1 MTAPN
6 SIEATARS
14 IGPDEAAYLLV
25 GHGTRNVA
33 GQKQFLTVYQQFTQY
48 LAPKLTGCAFLEL
61 AEPSIDQA
69 VEQLA
74 RRGIKS
80 IVTVPLLL
88 FAAGHALQDI
98 PAAVA
103 TAAGAYDMKVVGQ
116 TAPLELNP
124 AIVDLSA
131 LRFRQ
136 AVCQAVL
143 EPSCEEWCAGSR
155 CKDVALAMIGRGS
168 RSETAA
174 ERMRQFSALRRQIT
188 PVAELVTGF
197 VYAQTPSVAEVLEM
211 LSRSR
216 CQTVVVQPHL
226 LFEGELI
233 EQLRQQVAAVQVE
246 SPTRRWVVA
255 PVLGTDFALART
267 LAKLIEGPLRCI

>member
-6 SIEATARS
+6 SIEASAGS

-33 GQKQFLTVYQQFTQY
+33 GQKQLLTVYQQFTQY
-48 LAPKLTGCAFLEL
+48 VAPRLTSCAFLEL
-61 AEPSIDQA
+61 AEPTIEQA
-69 VEQLA
+69 VEQFA
-74 RRGIKS
+74 RRGIKR

-88 FAAGHALQDI
+88 FAAGHALEDI

-103 TAAGAYDMKVVGQ
+103 AAAGRYNLKVVGQ

-136 AVCQAVL
+136 ALCQTAL
-143 EPSCEEWCAGSR
+143 EPSCFECCDESR

-168 RSETAA
+168 RSESAA
-174 ERMRQFSALRRQIT
+174 ERMRQFSDLRRQIT

-197 VYAQTPSVAEVLEM
+197 VYAQSPSVAEVLEL

-233 EQLRQQVAAVQVE
+233 EQLRQQVAAVQAE
-246 SPTRRWVVA
+246 SPTQRWVVA
-255 PVLGTDFALART
+255 SVLGTDFALART